1 MTNNNEGLT
10 CVIGSWAFA
19 LVLGAVVAVLL
30 WVLGGWGF
38 MQGAFIGLL
47 VFLGAGVLTWWT
59 MCRPLPLRAAHAS
72 PYTTMQAAAPAP
84 EPATSTTVAARAAAP
99 VAAPAAS
106 TPAVKA
112 MAELK
117 GEAEVAAHKDDWK
130 YSAPAAPVA
139 AKAPAAPAAAEARGA
154 ASAAPAGKPAG
165 LSAARD
171 GKADDL
177 KRIKGVGPKL
187 EALLHSMGYF
197 HFDQIAGW
205 TAAEVAWVDENLE
218 GFKGRVTRDEW
229 VKQAAL
235 LATGAETSFSKRV
248 DKGDVY

>member
-1 MTNNNEGLT
+1 MTNNNEGLI
-10 CVIGSWAFA
+10 CAIGAWAVA
-19 LVLGAVVAVLL
+19 LILGTVVAALL
-30 WVLGGWGF
+30 WVLGGWSF
-38 MQGAFIGLL
+38 MQGAFMGAIT
-47 VFLGAGVLTWWT
+47 FLGSGVLSWWT
-59 MCRPLPLRAAHAS
+59 MCRPLPPSAAHAS
-72 PYTTMQAAAPAP
+72 PYAAMAASAPAAAPAP
-84 EPATSTTVAARAAAP
+84 VASAPVAARAPASAAAP
-99 VAAPAAS
+99 VAAA
-106 TPAVKA
+106 PAVKA

-130 YSAPAAPVA
+130 YSAA
-139 AKAPAAPAAAEARGA
+139 AAPAAATAPA
-154 ASAAPAGKPAG
+154 ASVAPAGKPAG
-165 LSAARD
+165 LSAARG

-229 VKQAAL
+229 VKQAGL
-235 LATGAETSFSKRV
+235 LATGAETDFSKRV